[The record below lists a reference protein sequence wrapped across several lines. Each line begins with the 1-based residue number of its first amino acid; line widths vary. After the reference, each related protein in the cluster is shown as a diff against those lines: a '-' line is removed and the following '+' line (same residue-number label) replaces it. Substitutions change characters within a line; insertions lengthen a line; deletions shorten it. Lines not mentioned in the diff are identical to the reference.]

1 MKDNAKPKEK
11 NENLKFLSWQ
21 SERLAYVQ
29 RRINNPGRGGRC
41 KSKRQ
46 LYACNTKKLLL
57 SEDKI
62 KQKES
67 KIGTPYRTTYWCSH
81 LRGIKKRRGQERP
94 IS

>member
-1 MKDNAKPKEK
+1 MEGGDNAKSKEK

-29 RRINNPGRGGRC
+29 KRINNPGRGGRC

-57 SEDKI
+57 LELYGSFLFRFHNVDDLI
-62 KQKES
+62 SQKF
-67 KIGTPYRTTYWCSH
+67 KYNIFF
-81 LRGIKKRRGQERP
+81 
-94 IS
+94 